1 MPLQHN
7 LIVIAV
13 TNVMVPDNKHM
24 GFYLFGAVIH
34 FSINAERWFLLRLKL
49 HFTDVW
55 NIHTYTLATL
65 CNIHISHYNTHT
77 CCLSRLQNLISS
89 PTCKLQPIP
98 TPDRNTECRSQTF
111 KHQAGLP
118 SFAPP
123 VFFDH
128 HTNRWRPAPTGGR
141 TAEPCT
147 YLHEDYRWALLCC
160 ERG

>member
-1 MPLQHN
+1 
-7 LIVIAV
+7 
-13 TNVMVPDNKHM
+13 MVPDNKHM

-34 FSINAERWFLLRLKL
+34 FSINAERWFLLCLKL

-77 CCLSRLQNLISS
+77 CCLSRLQNRISS
-89 PTCKLQPIP
+89 PTCKLHPIP
-98 TPDRNTECRSQTF
+98 TPDRNMECRSQTF
-111 KHQAGLP
+111 KRQAGLL

-123 VFFDH
+123 LFFDQLA
-128 HTNRWRPAPTGGR
+128 NRWRPTPTGGR
-141 TAEPCT
+141 TAEPCSH
-147 YLHEDYRWALLCC
+147 LHEDYRWALLCR